1 MKKGVVVF
9 ASLALLLGCTCPVFA
24 QFSTKAVETR
34 VIDTFDNVGENEWTW
49 NVVTSNGIA
58 DGYPKFDYF
67 DGQPNTLRVMNEN
80 PDVPHKVL
88 GVQVSYKRKGENWF
102 EVYPVKDGEAYEIPL
117 VGQVTMLDFWMWGA
131 NYKYFI
137 DVMIRDTQGRV
148 YTLPAGNLFFNGWK
162 NVIIDIPTHI
172 TQSTRMRSGP
182 KQMTFVGFRIHTDPN
197 EWVDDF
203 SIFFDQLKFTTNIM
217 KNIYDG
223 YDLRYADFGESS
235 GSAESSEGK

>member
-9 ASLALLLGCTCPVFA
+9 ASLALLLACSGPAFA

-34 VIDTFDNVGENEWTW
+34 VIDTFDNAGEHEWTW

-58 DGYPKFDYF
+58 EGYPKIDYF

-80 PDVPHKVL
+80 PDEQHKVL
-88 GVQVSYKRKGENWF
+88 GVKVSYKRKGENWF
-102 EVYPVKDGEAYEIPL
+102 EVYPMKDGEAYEIPL

-137 DVMIRDTQGRV
+137 DVLIRDTAGRV
-148 YTLPAGNLFFNGWK
+148 YSMPAGSLFFNGWK
-162 NVIIDIPTHI
+162 NVIIDIPTSI

-182 KQMTFVGFRIHTDPN
+182 TCLKFVGFRVHTDPN

-223 YDLRYADFGESS
+223 YDLRDADFGESE
-235 GSAESSEGK
+235 GSAGSSEGK